1 MIKIY
6 ARNLISS
13 FALTALLFAFG
24 PPTLAQEDELTGYQ
38 NDTFTVNVPGWLDR
52 QEESAERT
60 VFAAE
65 DSRIEIYSIPLSP
78 EARALLQEF
87 GSDLETKF
95 LLIMQ
100 MAFAGTDY
108 EIKTCSAVVKLP
120 CVEFIDQPTLR
131 RANIYNAQSGGL
143 YAITFSAPTADD
155 MARLRADE
163 VMASFAF
170 VQPIASS
177 AGETT
182 AFNVVTNSNANLR
195 TCAAT
200 TCDVAGQVSS
210 GQVLSVISQ
219 EDDWYQV
226 TWEDGTAYIATWL
239 TTRGPDVY
247 VDLTESYEDP
257 KTGCQAKLRL
267 GRGDSIIDF
276 AISGEKRKDVWV
288 DIYRPNEN
296 TPVEVFA
303 QYDKTFIDTDEP
315 YIHQTYYWGTW
326 WPTGTYQLELTLG
339 DKSSMIAF
347 DIAQSGGHVI
357 YVSCD

>member
-1 MIKIY
+1 MFKIHI
-6 ARNLISS
+6 RNLIG
-13 FALTALLFAFG
+13 ALALMVLLSAIG
-24 PPTLAQEDELTGYQ
+24 SPILAQDNELVNYE
-38 NDTFTVNVPGWLDR
+38 NDVFRLSVPGWLDR

-65 DSRIEIYSIPLSP
+65 ASRIEVYSVPLSP

-87 GSDLETKF
+87 GSDLENKF
-95 LLIMQ
+95 LLVMQ
-100 MAFAGTDY
+100 MAFEGSDY
-108 EIKTCSAVVKLP
+108 EIETCSSVVKLP
-120 CVEFIDQPTLR
+120 CVEFTDQPTLR
-131 RANIYNAQSGGL
+131 RANIYDAQSGGL
-143 YAITFSAPTADD
+143 YALTFSAPTADD
-155 MARLRADE
+155 MTRLRVGE

-170 VQPIASS
+170 VQQLASS
-177 AGETT
+177 AGEST

-200 TCDVAGQVSS
+200 TCDLAGQVPA
-210 GQVLSVISQ
+210 GQVLSVIGQ
-219 EDDWYQV
+219 DGDWYEV
-226 TWEDGTAYIATWL
+226 TWENGTAYIASWL

-247 VDLTESYEDP
+247 VDLTEGYQDP

-267 GRGDSIIDF
+267 GRGDATIDF